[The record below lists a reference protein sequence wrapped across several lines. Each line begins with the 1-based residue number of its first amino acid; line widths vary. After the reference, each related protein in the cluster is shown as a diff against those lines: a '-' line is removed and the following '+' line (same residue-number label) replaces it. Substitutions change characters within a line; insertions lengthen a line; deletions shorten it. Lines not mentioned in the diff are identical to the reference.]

1 MIYLPL
7 SFWIPL
13 NTVYS
18 FLNTFQVNQLKKKQ
32 NSEVSGN
39 TGNIWLW
46 QNRDD
51 SSVPRMFSL
60 YPLPAWYQGV
70 FELCLASP
78 HPRPT
83 SRVHP
88 AHLEADPDLVRSKHV

>member
-1 MIYLPL
+1 MDSSQYCLQFSEYISGQP
-7 SFWIPL
+7 I
-13 NTVYS
+13 
-18 FLNTFQVNQLKKKQ
+18 KKKQ

-88 AHLEADPDLVRSKHV
+88 AHLEADPDLGRSKHV